1 VPIFTS
7 KQLESIVARI
17 FEQVGAPPAHAG
29 LVARHLVEANTFGH
43 DSHGVLRI
51 PQYCEAITSGELM
64 PAAKPSLIR
73 EGPAGAVLDGCRAFG
88 QVAAAEAMRLAMDK
102 AGGSGIAAVTLRNCY
117 HSGRLGA
124 YTALAA
130 DAGMIGIVMVNA
142 GGGGQSVVPFGGSAR
157 RLATNPFS
165 IAAPTSGEFPLVL
178 DIATSMAP
186 EGKIRDHALRG
197 AKLPEGWIVDSQG
210 RPSSDPNDFYGPPA
224 GSILPLGG
232 PAGYKGF
239 GLALMIDVL
248 AGALSGAG
256 CCRNE
261 KVPARDGV
269 LLIAI
274 DVEQFSDRVAFYEQV
289 GELISYVKS
298 CPPAPGVPEIFVPG
312 EVEFREAARR
322 RESGIKID
330 DHIWEQIQAI
340 ASRLGVVDTV
350 EPSTNGAPLER
361 HGATAPVGRD
371 ARAVRRTSI

>member
-1 VPIFTS
+1 VPSLTS
-7 KQLESIVARI
+7 DQLESIVTLV
-17 FEQVGAPPAHAG
+17 FERAGAPSSHSQ

-43 DSHGVLRI
+43 DSHGILRV
-51 PQYCEAITSGELM
+51 PQYCEAIESGELM
-64 PAAKPSLIR
+64 PAARPELVR
-73 EGPAGAVLDGCRAFG
+73 ESPAGAVLDGCRAFG
-88 QVAAAEAMRLAMDK
+88 QVAATEAMHLTLEK
-102 AGGSGIAAVTLRNCY
+102 AGRSGIAAVTLRNCY

-124 YTALAA
+124 YSALAA

-186 EGKIRDHALRG
+186 EGKIRDHSLRG
-197 AKLPEGWIVDSQG
+197 AKLPDGWIVDSQG
-210 RPSSDPNDFYGPPA
+210 RPSCDPSDFYGPPA

-256 CCRNE
+256 CCRDE
-261 KVPARDGV
+261 KVPASDGV

-274 DVEQFSDRVAFYEQV
+274 DVEQFSDRVAFYEHV
-289 GELISYVKS
+289 SELIAYVKS
-298 CPPAPGVPEIFVPG
+298 CPVAPGFPDIFVPG
-312 EVEFREAARR
+312 EVEFREAQRR
-322 RESGIKID
+322 RESGIIID
-330 DHIWEQIQAI
+330 DHIWQQIEAI
-340 ASRLGVVDTV
+340 SRRLGAVLAI
-350 EPSTNGAPLER
+350 EAGSNGAPL
-361 HGATAPVGRD
+361 
-371 ARAVRRTSI
+371 RAAQWSIVDTSR